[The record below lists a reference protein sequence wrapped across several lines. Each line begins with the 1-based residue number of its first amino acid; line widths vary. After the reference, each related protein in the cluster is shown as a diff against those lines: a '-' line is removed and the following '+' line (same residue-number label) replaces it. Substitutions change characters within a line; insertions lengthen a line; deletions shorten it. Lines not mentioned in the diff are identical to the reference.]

1 MPINT
6 LKIIDWLQLL
16 SGAINTKH
24 IDIFHVYIPYL
35 GRILMYNDIQV
46 QMKIENDDERV
57 VGWTHFVRM
66 VLLN

>member
-1 MPINT
+1 
-6 LKIIDWLQLL
+6 
-16 SGAINTKH
+16 
-24 IDIFHVYIPYL
+24 
-35 GRILMYNDIQV
+35 MYVDIQV

>member
-16 SGAINTKH
+16 SGAINTEN
-24 IDIFHVYIPYL
+24 IDIFHVYILCL
-35 GRILMYNDIQV
+35 GRILMYVDIQV